1 MKKKIIGFLA
11 LVIVAVVLGFVGK
24 SIFDAEKAEI
34 NERPAVK
41 VGIIYPLSGHAAD
54 LGEAAQKAVLL
65 YLDKFEQGQHA
76 FRYQIIFEDS
86 EMSPEKSSD
95 IAKRMIE
102 TDKVD
107 VLVTLGSDVGNIVV
121 PLANENNKVLHF
133 SVTTDLAAAKG
144 KYNFVATSYAEDV
157 KSEPVEYEGVA
168 FKSAATKAYQ
178 EAFGNKST
186 HYSEYLYAML
196 EVLTNTYNKMDTVSI
211 HNREAVVEKIINES
225 SGVESAA
232 GVVQIDENGVINTQ
246 MAETKE

>member
-1 MKKKIIGFLA
+1 MNKKIIGFLA

-54 LGEAAQKAVLL
+54 LGEAAQNAVLL

-86 EMSPEKSSD
+86 EMSVEKSSD

-107 VLVTLGSDVGNIVV
+107 VLATLGSEVSNAVV
-121 PLANENNKVLHF
+121 PLASENNVLHF
-133 SVTTDLAAAKG
+133 SITTDLAAAKG
-144 KYNFVATSYAEDV
+144 KYNFVVTSYAEDV

-186 HYSEYLYAML
+186 HYSEYLYAVL

-211 HNREAVVEKIINES
+211 HNREAVVEKIIKES
-225 SGVESAA
+225 RDVESAA
-232 GVVQIDENGVINTQ
+232 GVVQIDENGVINMQT
-246 MAETKE
+246 AEK

>member
-1 MKKKIIGFLA
+1 MNKKIIGFLA

-54 LGEAAQKAVLL
+54 LGEAAQNAVLL

-86 EMSPEKSSD
+86 EMNSEKASD

-107 VLVTLGSDVGNIVV
+107 VLATLGSEVSNAVV
-121 PLANENNKVLHF
+121 PLANENNVLHF
-133 SVTTDLAAAKG
+133 SITTDLAAAKG

-186 HYSEYLYAML
+186 HYSEYLYAVL